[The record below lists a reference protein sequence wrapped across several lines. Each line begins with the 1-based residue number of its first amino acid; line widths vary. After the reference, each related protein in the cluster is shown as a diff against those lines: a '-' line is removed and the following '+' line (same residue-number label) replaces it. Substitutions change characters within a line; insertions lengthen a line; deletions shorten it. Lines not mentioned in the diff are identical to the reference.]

1 MSEVSIS
8 VHFLGLSHEET
19 RELLASVGVHGRI
32 VATNERW
39 TCVVPFEEDQVTE
52 IALAA
57 PDIAL
62 LWVYAADYALTLSF
76 FQAQH
81 PLGEVSIIW
90 REELSDPRGVPASAE
105 LLDALAKRGALPLE
119 NTERFAE
126 LVRGK
131 ATAFEAREIRDQA
144 AALFGLAAYEWLSPR
159 GCLDTSVEAMRERFL
174 DAEDVVEGD
183 L

>member
-19 RELLASVGVHGRI
+19 RELLASVGAHGRI

-39 TCVVPFEEDQVTE
+39 TCVVPFEEEEVTE

-57 PDIAL
+57 PRIAL

-76 FQAQH
+76 FQARH
-81 PLGEVSIIW
+81 PLGEVSIVW
-90 REELSDPRGVPASAE
+90 HRELSDRPGAPASAE
-105 LLDALAKRGALPLE
+105 LLDVLARRGALSLE
-119 NTERFAE
+119 NTKRFAE
-126 LVRGK
+126 LARGE
-131 ATAFEAREIRDQA
+131 ATALKAREIRDQA

-159 GCLDTSVEAMRERFL
+159 
-174 DAEDVVEGD
+174 
-183 L
+183 